1 MRHWLAWIKYVVGKK
16 AKKDALK
23 LQISF
28 RKKVLGQ
35 TSDDQ
40 TLFQF
45 SHNRQVFTDTQ
56 LLQNLCKLLS
66 LNYDHQALTITDVQ
80 RDPDLLIYR
89 RIEHQFNCDGQ
100 LVWYKGTILSFDK
113 ETKEFRIL
121 YDNEEEEYSFPLLE
135 DLEKEEVKILT

>member
-1 MRHWLAWIKYVVGKK
+1 MDKIVGKK

-56 LLQNLCKLLS
+56 LLQNLYKLLS

-121 YDNEEEEYSFPLLE
+121 YDNEEKEYSFPLLE

>member
-1 MRHWLAWIKYVVGKK
+1 M
-16 AKKDALK
+16 
-23 LQISF
+23 
-28 RKKVLGQ
+28 
-35 TSDDQ
+35 
-40 TLFQF
+40 
-45 SHNRQVFTDTQ
+45 
-56 LLQNLCKLLS
+56 
-66 LNYDHQALTITDVQ
+66 NYDHQALTITDVQ